1 MRKLVVS
8 LVVLI
13 AICLFGCSNIGS
25 SETLDNSSTI
35 KSSENSSVSTIE
47 SSVSSISQRIPWVR
61 GSLGIVYTNEE
72 EFLSKVKDAEYWKGD
87 AATVKSRQTLLYP
100 KNADNYDVGVIYP
113 NEWLSFMKCNGTF
126 NNVSYSCYFGFFESS
141 DLSKLERTCEV
152 YEGRNGNS
160 TVVIYYYDLG
170 NEELLRISFVMDEP
184 NEELLNEFINNLGVV
199 QIERKAKA

>member
-61 GSLGIVYTNEE
+61 GSLGI
-72 EFLSKVKDAEYWKGD
+72 G
-87 AATVKSRQTLLYP
+87 
-100 KNADNYDVGVIYP
+100 
-113 NEWLSFMKCNGTF
+113 
-126 NNVSYSCYFGFFESS
+126 
-141 DLSKLERTCEV
+141 
-152 YEGRNGNS
+152 
-160 TVVIYYYDLG
+160 
-170 NEELLRISFVMDEP
+170 
-184 NEELLNEFINNLGVV
+184 
-199 QIERKAKA
+199 

>member
-1 MRKLVVS
+1 M
-8 LVVLI
+8 
-13 AICLFGCSNIGS
+13 A
-25 SETLDNSSTI
+25 
-35 KSSENSSVSTIE
+35 
-47 SSVSSISQRIPWVR
+47 
-61 GSLGIVYTNEE
+61 
-72 EFLSKVKDAEYWKGD
+72 
-87 AATVKSRQTLLYP
+87 
-100 KNADNYDVGVIYP
+100 
-113 NEWLSFMKCNGTF
+113 
-126 NNVSYSCYFGFFESS
+126 FFESS